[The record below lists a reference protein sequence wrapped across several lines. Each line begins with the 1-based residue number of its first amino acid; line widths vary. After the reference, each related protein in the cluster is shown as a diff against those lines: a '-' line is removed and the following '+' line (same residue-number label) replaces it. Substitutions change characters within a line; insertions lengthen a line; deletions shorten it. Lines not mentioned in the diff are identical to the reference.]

1 MSAFSFEYEH
11 AHREGVRFLWNLQPA
26 AIVGQ
31 DHVEAVELTSYE
43 STGQPMTLPADLLVL
58 SIGQASH
65 AGFLKDIQLDRGRI
79 VIDRFTGQTSNPKFF
94 AGGDCTNGGREVV
107 DAVAEGKRAGIAMA
121 AWLAGRQPVAKE
133 PAHA

>member
-1 MSAFSFEYEH
+1 
-11 AHREGVRFLWNLQPA
+11 
-26 AIVGQ
+26 
-31 DHVEAVELTSYE
+31 
-43 STGQPMTLPADLLVL
+43 VL

-121 AWLAGRQPVAKE
+121 AWLGGRQPVAKE